1 MLAESEYAMNNLFAQ
16 LGLDSSDDA
25 INEFIEKNQLAAGES
40 LKESKIWNDSQRTFL
55 QEEWDKNSMW
65 TQVIDDLN
73 LLLSNVAE

>member
-1 MLAESEYAMNNLFAQ
+1 MLAESEYTMNNLFAQ
-16 LGLDSSDDA
+16 LGLDSSGDA
-25 INEFIEKNQLAAGES
+25 INEFIEKNQLAEGES

>member
-1 MLAESEYAMNNLFAQ
+1 MNNLFAQ

-40 LKESKIWNDSQRTFL
+40 LKESKIWNDNQRTFL

>member
-1 MLAESEYAMNNLFAQ
+1 MLAESEYTMNNLFAQ

-40 LKESKIWNDSQRTFL
+40 LKESKIWNDNQRTFL